1 MKSLGLNNI
10 NTKNATNS
18 KYGGFIIYIQAI
30 VYMLLHNLHNCT
42 FKTSFKL
49 QSIGPIK
56 TTLHLDC
63 IKLDGGLYLP
73 ELIFLEQHLFVFCLL
88 LSSNFV
94 QRMFSLENINE
105 VTISYSDVI
114 VYDKCSQC
122 LCCNFPCFKGTS
134 DGYGQ
139 VDAPLAT

>member
-1 MKSLGLNNI
+1 
-10 NTKNATNS
+10 
-18 KYGGFIIYIQAI
+18 
-30 VYMLLHNLHNCT
+30 MLLHNLQNCT

-49 QSIGPIK
+49 PSIGPIK

-88 LSSNFV
+88 SSNFV
-94 QRMFSLENINE
+94 QRMFSLENINDVTLE
-105 VTISYSDVI
+105 NINDVTISYSDVI
-114 VYDKCSQC
+114 VYDKCCQC
-122 LCCNFPCFKGTS
+122 LCCNFPCFKRTS